1 MTIKEYINLI
11 ETSNDVYKDM
21 DNALCGY
28 DMEKYGDNDALYT
41 DALKVIR
48 SFQEFLDNIMKKA
61 NLEDMFK

>member
-1 MTIKEYINLI
+1 MTIAEYIDLI

-21 DNALCGY
+21 DNALCGGN
-28 DMEKYGDNDALYT
+28 MEKYGDNDALHI

-48 SFQEFLDNIMKKA
+48 SYQEFLDSILKKA